1 LWLPVHNNILRVYDS
16 LSLTSPLLETVVPWL
31 VLKEFFRIMRSCEL
45 VMFKGNSGKLMV
57 YASTGA
63 PGSKRLASVR
73 TATQE
78 TAKRLN
84 LDFKMVKLDRAGSP
98 IYVYYEE
105 TDSEDPIP
113 LYCDEGKM
121 SDTEGICSVLR
132 NMMFVLSFHPK
143 HSALKQM
150 RKEILKL
157 S

>member
-1 LWLPVHNNILRVYDS
+1 
-16 LSLTSPLLETVVPWL
+16 
-31 VLKEFFRIMRSCEL
+31 
-45 VMFKGNSGKLMV
+45 MV

-63 PGSKRLASVR
+63 PGRKRLASVR

-84 LDFKMVKLDRAGSP
+84 LNFEMVKFDGTGSP

-105 TDSEDPIP
+105 SDGDEPIP

-121 SDTEGICSVLR
+121 SDLEGICSALR
-132 NMMFVLSFHPK
+132 SMMFVLSFHPK
-143 HSALKQM
+143 HSALRHM
-150 RKEILKL
+150 RQEILKL

>member
-1 LWLPVHNNILRVYDS
+1 MACFKRVFRILRVG
-16 LSLTSPLLETVVPWL
+16 
-31 VLKEFFRIMRSCEL
+31 EF

-63 PGSKRLASVR
+63 LGRKRLASVR

-78 TAKRLN
+78 TAKRLSLN
-84 LDFKMVKLDRAGSP
+84 FEMVKFNGAGSP

-105 TDSEDPIP
+105 SDGDEPIP
-113 LYCDEGKM
+113 LYCDEGKT
-121 SDTEGICSVLR
+121 SDLEGICSALR
-132 NMMFVLSFHPK
+132 SMMFVLSFHPK
-143 HSALKQM
+143 HAALRQM

>member
-1 LWLPVHNNILRVYDS
+1 
-16 LSLTSPLLETVVPWL
+16 
-31 VLKEFFRIMRSCEL
+31 
-45 VMFKGNSGKLMV
+45 MFKENNGKLMV
-57 YASTGA
+57 YASTA
-63 PGSKRLASVR
+63 NPHRKRLESVR
-73 TATQE
+73 AATQE

-84 LDFKMVKLDRAGSP
+84 LNFEMVKIGENASP

-105 TDSEDPIP
+105 NDNDDPIP

-121 SDTEGICSVLR
+121 SGLEEICSSLR

-143 HSALKQM
+143 HSALRQM